1 MKKMLAFVSLL
12 VLAVACAAPPTNIT
26 LDSNRNANLATER
39 SSGPPMSE
47 AAAIEKEKAI
57 WDTIKN
63 KDYEAFGNML
73 ADDQTEVVGDGVYDK
88 AATITAVRE
97 FEPSEVILSDWK
109 YLPIDRDSFVLI
121 YTAKTKGK
129 YKGKEFPPAS
139 VRASSAW
146 VNRDGKWL
154 AKYHQECDIKPAPA
168 PAAPTPAAKTAA
180 SPAPMSPLALGSD
193 PIANEKAVWEAIK
206 SKNYE
211 GFASALAPEA
221 IEVEPTGVYDK
232 EGSVKGVSQADL
244 SKAEI
249 SDFKAASFDADAAL
263 VTYIVK
269 VSPDPPE
276 RHTTI
281 WSRRDGKWL
290 AIFHHGGT
298 PVTKPSATAAPKA
311 SASPAMK

>member
-1 MKKMLAFVSLL
+1 MLAFVSLL
-12 VLAVACAAPPTNIT
+12 ALAVACAAPPTNKDMT
-26 LDSNRNANLATER
+26 LDNNRNANSAER
-39 SSGPPMSE
+39 SSAPAMSE

-57 WDTIKN
+57 WDTIRN

-73 ADDQTEVVGDGVYDK
+73 ADDQIEVGGDGVYDK
-88 AATITAVRE
+88 AATIAAVRE

-109 YLPIDRDSFVLI
+109 YVPIDKDAIVLI
-121 YTAKTKGK
+121 YPAKTKGK
-129 YKGKEFPPAS
+129 FKGKEFPPAS

-146 VNRDGKWL
+146 VNRSGKWL
-154 AKYHQECDIKPAPA
+154 AMYHQECNIKPAPA
-168 PAAPTPAAKTAA
+168 PTAPTPAAKTAA
-180 SPAPMSPLALGSD
+180 SPAPMSPLALGPD

-269 VSPDPPE
+269 VAPDPAE

-281 WSRRDGKWL
+281 WSRREGKWL

-298 PVTKPSATAAPKA
+298 PVTKPSATASPRA